1 VHQHHAGAL
10 WNVQRWTDAARAYAD
25 VRERDRQGPF
35 AKEAAYAAVLAWN
48 HEIDDGYEET
58 CCAPPAPARRSL
70 PSQAARSGM
79 LSAIEAYLQL
89 VPAAPEA
96 DELIKRKAELLAR

>member
-1 VHQHHAGAL
+1 
-10 WNVQRWTDAARAYAD
+10 
-25 VRERDRQGPF
+25 
-35 AKEAAYAAVLAWN
+35 
-48 HEIDDGYEET
+48 
-58 CCAPPAPARRSL
+58 
-70 PSQAARSGM
+70 M